1 VRCGRV
7 AVAGRREA
15 APSSSNEARSDRSS
29 YRRLSDPRCWSA
41 VPPRKGDD
49 RAKRVGQRVER
60 ISGGSGDQPR
70 ADPFKEKSPGNET
83 KKDLRDGGH
92 LIVRAEAE
100 LTLQEQQRRNRA
112 RDQQQVVKMAAQKR
126 RVQVRLE
133 GPAIQ
138 RVKRA
143 RANKQRIAN
152 VAERLQSS
160 ARITRPKPSVRT
172 NFRNKTIGSKY
183 SGAEIIP
190 V

>member
-1 VRCGRV
+1 MPPAKGKDGADCVGKRIPRIGGGAR
-7 AVAGRREA
+7 
-15 APSSSNEARSDRSS
+15 NES
-29 YRRLSDPRCWSA
+29 
-41 VPPRKGDD
+41 
-49 RAKRVGQRVER
+49 
-60 ISGGSGDQPR
+60 R
-70 ADPFKEKSPGNET
+70 ADPFKEKSPGKET
-83 KKDLRDGGH
+83 KNDLRDGGH